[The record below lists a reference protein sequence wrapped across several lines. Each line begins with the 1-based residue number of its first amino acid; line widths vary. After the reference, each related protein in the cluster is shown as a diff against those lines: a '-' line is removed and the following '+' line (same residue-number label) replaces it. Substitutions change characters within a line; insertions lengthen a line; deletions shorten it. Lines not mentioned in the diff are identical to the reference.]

1 MTEPPSPDR
10 PAAPPAA
17 AAPAPSPEP
26 VRADSAS
33 SPSGPNSAAG
43 VSAAPLAAAPA
54 APHPV
59 RASGFSSPAWLLG
72 VVLVLALAALAW
84 TYTLVQR
91 VERSEQEMARRAAD
105 SLAEAVAARE
115 LAAAAEA
122 QSKDLA
128 ARLGLAELR
137 LSEVALQRSQLE
149 ELMLAVARTRD
160 DTLVH
165 DLESSVRFAQQQ
177 SQLTGSVQPLISAL
191 RGAEQRI
198 ARAAQPRL
206 SPVQRAIAT
215 DIERLQAAQWAD
227 APALAQRL
235 DALARR
241 VDQWPLLNQPLPA
254 AAQLPGPV
262 AALAAAADR
271 APAAAAADAAAK
283 PGAPAASAT
292 APPAPA
298 APAAPV
304 AADAAPAVTDAA
316 PDAAAEASI
325 WARAWGW
332 VGQTGSG
339 AGAWLWQQLRQSSA
353 DLIRISRIDDPEAA
367 LLAPEQAYFLLEN
380 IRLKLLSARLGV
392 LARQFDAARAD
403 VQTVQA
409 LVQRYFDPAAPET
422 QRALEQLAQLQA
434 DMQQPDLPRPDAT
447 LAALQIAAG
456 GR

>member
-26 VRADSAS
+26 ARAYSAS
-33 SPSGPNSAAG
+33 SLSGPSSGEGTSAT
-43 VSAAPLAAAPA
+43 PLAAAAA
-54 APHPV
+54 APRPE
-59 RASGFSSPAWLLG
+59 RAGGLSPPAWLLG
-72 VVLVLALAALAW
+72 LALVLALMALAW

-91 VERSEQEMARRAAD
+91 VERSEQEMARRAAN

-115 LAAAAEA
+115 LAAAADA

-160 DTLVH
+160 DALVH

-206 SPVQRAIAT
+206 NPVQRAIAA

-254 AAQLPGPV
+254 AALAPGP
-262 AALAAAADR
+262 ATLLLA
-271 APAAAAADAAAK
+271 APAAQAPAGAAVVAANAA
-283 PGAPAASAT
+283 APAANEL
-292 APPAPA
+292 
-298 APAAPV
+298 APV
-304 AADAAPAVTDAA
+304 AADPTPAAPE
-316 PDAAAEASI
+316 EASI

-339 AGAWLWQQLRQSSA
+339 VGTALWQQLRQSSA
-353 DLIRISRIDDPEAA
+353 DLIRISRIDEPEAA

-403 VQTVQA
+403 VQAVQA
-409 LVQRYFDPAAPET
+409 LVQRYFNSAAPET

>member
-1 MTEPPSPDR
+1 MTEPSTPDR

-17 AAPAPSPEP
+17 AAPTPPSEP
-26 VRADSAS
+26 PQAHGAS
-33 SPSGPNSAAG
+33 SPSGPNSAEG
-43 VSAAPLAAAPA
+43 VSAALLAAAAA
-54 APHPV
+54 APRPERV
-59 RASGFSSPAWLLG
+59 SGLSSPTWLLG
-72 VVLVLALAALAW
+72 LALVLALAALAW

-177 SQLTGSVQPLISAL
+177 SQLSGSVQPLISAL

-206 SPVQRAIAT
+206 NPVQRAIAA

-254 AAQLPGPV
+254 AALAPGP
-262 AALAAAADR
+262 ATLLLA
-271 APAAAAADAAAK
+271 APAAQAPAEAAVVAANAA
-283 PGAPAASAT
+283 APAANE
-292 APPAPA
+292 P
-298 APAAPV
+298 APV
-304 AADAAPAVTDAA
+304 AADPTPAV
-316 PDAAAEASI
+316 PEEASI

-339 AGAWLWQQLRQSSA
+339 VGAALWQQLRHSSA
-353 DLIRISRIDDPEAA
+353 DLIRISRIDEPEAA
-367 LLAPEQAYFLLEN
+367 LLAPEQAYFLREN
-380 IRLKLLSARLGV
+380 IRIKLLSARLGV
-392 LARQFDAARAD
+392 LTRQFDAARAD
-403 VQTVQA
+403 VQAVQA
-409 LVQRYFDPAAPET
+409 LMQRYFNPDAPET

>member
-1 MTEPPSPDR
+1 MTESPLPDG
-10 PAAPPAA
+10 P

-26 VRADSAS
+26 ARAHSASNPS
-33 SPSGPNSAAG
+33 SPSGPNSAEGA
-43 VSAAPLAAAPA
+43 SATPLAAAAA
-54 APHPV
+54 APRPE
-59 RASGFSSPAWLLG
+59 RANGLSSPAWLLG
-72 VVLVLALAALAW
+72 LALVLALAALAW

-122 QSKDLA
+122 QSKDSA

-137 LSEVALQRSQLE
+137 LAEVALQRSQLE
-149 ELMLAVARTRD
+149 ELMLAVARARD

-177 SQLTGSVQPLISAL
+177 SQLSGSVQPLISAL

-206 SPVQRAIAT
+206 NPVQRAIAA
-215 DIERLQAAQWAD
+215 DIERLQASQWVD

-254 AAQLPGPV
+254 AAQPPSPV
-262 AALAAAADR
+262 AALAAAADP
-271 APAAAAADAAAK
+271 APAAAAATKAA
-283 PGAPAASAT
+283 APAASAT
-292 APPAPA
+292 APA
-298 APAAPV
+298 AAPV
-304 AADAAPAVTDAA
+304 AADPAPPAATE
-316 PDAAAEASI
+316 EASI

-367 LLAPEQAYFLLEN
+367 LLAPEQAYFLREN

-392 LARQFDAARAD
+392 LTRQFDAARAD

-409 LVQRYFDPAAPET
+409 LVQRYFNPAAPET
-422 QRALEQLAQLQA
+422 QRALEQLAQLQT

-447 LAALQIAAG
+447 LAALLIAAG

>member
-1 MTEPPSPDR
+1 
-10 PAAPPAA
+10 
-17 AAPAPSPEP
+17 
-26 VRADSAS
+26 
-33 SPSGPNSAAG
+33 
-43 VSAAPLAAAPA
+43 LA
-54 APHPV
+54 
-59 RASGFSSPAWLLG
+59 
-72 VVLVLALAALAW
+72 LVLALAALAW

-177 SQLTGSVQPLISAL
+177 SQLSGSVQPLISAL

-198 ARAAQPRL
+198 ARAAAPRL
-206 SPVQRAIAT
+206 NPVQRAIAA
-215 DIERLQAAQWAD
+215 DIERLQASQWVD

-254 AAQLPGPV
+254 AAPPPSPV
-262 AALAAAADR
+262 AALAAAADQ
-271 APAAAAADAAAK
+271 APAEAAATKAA
-283 PGAPAASAT
+283 APAASAT
-292 APPAPA
+292 APA
-298 APAAPV
+298 AAPV
-304 AADAAPAVTDAA
+304 AADPAPPAATE
-316 PDAAAEASI
+316 EASI

-353 DLIRISRIDDPEAA
+353 DLIRISRIDEPEAA
-367 LLAPEQAYFLLEN
+367 LLAPEQAYFLREN

-392 LARQFDAARAD
+392 LTRQFDAARAD
-403 VQTVQA
+403 VQAVQT
-409 LVQRYFDPAAPET
+409 LVQRYFNPAAPET
-422 QRALEQLAQLQA
+422 QRALEQLAQLQT

>member
-10 PAAPPAA
+10 PATPPAA
-17 AAPAPSPEP
+17 AAPTPPSEP
-26 VRADSAS
+26 PQAHGAS
-33 SPSGPNSAAG
+33 SPSGPNSAEG
-43 VSAAPLAAAPA
+43 VSAAPLAAAAA
-54 APHPV
+54 APRPE
-59 RASGFSSPAWLLG
+59 RASGLSSPTWLLG
-72 VVLVLALAALAW
+72 LALVLALAALAW

-177 SQLTGSVQPLISAL
+177 SQLSGSVQPLISAL

-206 SPVQRAIAT
+206 NPVQRAIAA
-215 DIERLQAAQWAD
+215 DIERLQASQWVD

-254 AAQLPGPV
+254 AAPPPSPV
-262 AALAAAADR
+262 AALAAAADP
-271 APAAAAADAAAK
+271 APAAAAATKAA
-283 PGAPAASAT
+283 APAASAT
-292 APPAPA
+292 APA
-298 APAAPV
+298 AAPV
-304 AADAAPAVTDAA
+304 AADPAPPAATE
-316 PDAAAEASI
+316 EASI

-367 LLAPEQAYFLLEN
+367 LLAPEQAYFLREN

-392 LARQFDAARAD
+392 LTRQFDAARAD

-409 LVQRYFDPAAPET
+409 LVQRYFNPAAPET
-422 QRALEQLAQLQA
+422 QRALEQLAQLQT

-447 LAALQIAAG
+447 LAALLIAAG

>member
-1 MTEPPSPDR
+1 
-10 PAAPPAA
+10 
-17 AAPAPSPEP
+17 
-26 VRADSAS
+26 
-33 SPSGPNSAAG
+33 
-43 VSAAPLAAAPA
+43 
-54 APHPV
+54 
-59 RASGFSSPAWLLG
+59 
-72 VVLVLALAALAW
+72 
-84 TYTLVQR
+84 
-91 VERSEQEMARRAAD
+91 
-105 SLAEAVAARE
+105 
-115 LAAAAEA
+115 
-122 QSKDLA
+122 
-128 ARLGLAELR
+128 
-137 LSEVALQRSQLE
+137 
-149 ELMLAVARTRD
+149 MLAVARTRD
-160 DTLVH
+160 DALVH

-206 SPVQRAIAT
+206 NPVQRAIAA

-254 AAQLPGPV
+254 AALAPGP
-262 AALAAAADR
+262 ATLLLA
-271 APAAAAADAAAK
+271 APAAQAPAEAAVVAANAA
-283 PGAPAASAT
+283 APAANEL
-292 APPAPA
+292 
-298 APAAPV
+298 APV
-304 AADAAPAVTDAA
+304 AADPTPAAPE
-316 PDAAAEASI
+316 EASI

-339 AGAWLWQQLRQSSA
+339 VGTALWQQLRQSSA
-353 DLIRISRIDDPEAA
+353 DLIRISRIDEPEAA

-403 VQTVQA
+403 VQAVQA
-409 LVQRYFDPAAPET
+409 LVQRYFNSAAPET

>member
-1 MTEPPSPDR
+1 MTESPLPDG
-10 PAAPPAA
+10 P

-26 VRADSAS
+26 ARAHSASNPS
-33 SPSGPNSAAG
+33 SPSGPNSAEGA
-43 VSAAPLAAAPA
+43 SATPLAAAAA
-54 APHPV
+54 APRPE
-59 RASGFSSPAWLLG
+59 RANGLSSPAWLLG
-72 VVLVLALAALAW
+72 LALVLALAALAW

-122 QSKDLA
+122 QSKDSA

-137 LSEVALQRSQLE
+137 LAEVALQRSQLE
-149 ELMLAVARTRD
+149 ELMLAVARARD

-177 SQLTGSVQPLISAL
+177 SQLSGSVQPLISAL

-206 SPVQRAIAT
+206 NPVQRAIAA
-215 DIERLQAAQWAD
+215 DIERLQASQWVD

-254 AAQLPGPV
+254 AAQPPSPV
-262 AALAAAADR
+262 AALAAAADP
-271 APAAAAADAAAK
+271 APAAAAAAKAA
-283 PGAPAASAT
+283 APAASAT
-292 APPAPA
+292 APAPTA
-298 APAAPV
+298 AAAAAAAPV
-304 AADAAPAVTDAA
+304 AADPAPAATE
-316 PDAAAEASI
+316 EASI

-339 AGAWLWQQLRQSSA
+339 VGAWLWQQLRQSSA
-353 DLIRISRIDDPEAA
+353 DLIRISRIDEPEAA
-367 LLAPEQAYFLLEN
+367 LLAPEQAYFLREN

-392 LARQFDAARAD
+392 LTRQFDAARAD
-403 VQTVQA
+403 VQAVQA
-409 LVQRYFDPAAPET
+409 LVQRYFNPAVPET

>member
-17 AAPAPSPEP
+17 AAPTPPSEP
-26 VRADSAS
+26 PQAHGAS
-33 SPSGPNSAAG
+33 SPSGPNSAEG
-43 VSAAPLAAAPA
+43 VSAALLAAAAAAAA
-54 APHPV
+54 APRPERV
-59 RASGFSSPAWLLG
+59 SGLSSPTWLLG
-72 VVLVLALAALAW
+72 LALVLALAALAW

-177 SQLTGSVQPLISAL
+177 SQLSGSVQPLISAL

-206 SPVQRAIAT
+206 NPVQRAIAA
-215 DIERLQAAQWAD
+215 DIERLQASQWVD

-254 AAQLPGPV
+254 AAPPPSPV
-262 AALAAAADR
+262 AALAAAADQ
-271 APAAAAADAAAK
+271 APAEAAATKAA
-283 PGAPAASAT
+283 APAASAT
-292 APPAPA
+292 APA
-298 APAAPV
+298 AAPV
-304 AADAAPAVTDAA
+304 AADPAPPAATE
-316 PDAAAEASI
+316 EASI

-353 DLIRISRIDDPEAA
+353 DLIRISRIDEPEAA
-367 LLAPEQAYFLLEN
+367 LLAPEQAYFLREN

-392 LARQFDAARAD
+392 LTRQFDAARAD
-403 VQTVQA
+403 VQAVQT
-409 LVQRYFDPAAPET
+409 LVQRYFNPAAPET